1 MDGTIQGYAGP
12 PRSLN
17 SQHAPSHSPAGK
29 SASDYLRALRRRI
42 WFVLAIGVP
51 LSILCGI
58 AIAYQPN
65 IYSAKTQIA
74 IVPPEFDPVLS
85 SLVSP
90 TMGHQPH
97 ESAETYAPNRLAML
111 RSPRLAATVVND
123 PSLTHGAGASDEA
136 ADELVASIQTRPVPG
151 NQSLSRDARGTRSGT
166 DRKVAPAPDRRLQ
179 ESGQRRDQSEN

>member
-12 PRSLN
+12 PRSSSTQN
-17 SQHAPSHSPAGK
+17 PAPHSPAGK

-42 WFVLAIGVP
+42 WFVLAISVP

-74 IVPPEFDPVLS
+74 IVAPEFDPVLS

-90 TMGHQPH
+90 TVGNQPH
-97 ESAETYAPNRLAML
+97 ESTETYAPNRLAML
-111 RSPRLAATVVND
+111 RSPRLAELVVND
-123 PSLTHGAGASDEA
+123 PSLTNGAGASEDA
-136 ADELVASIQTRPVPG
+136 ADELVSSIQTRPVQGTNHYIVTLEGRDPVRISK
-151 NQSLSRDARGTRSGT
+151 SLQLLIDFFKIRPAMRST
-166 DRKVAPAPDRRLQ
+166 
-179 ESGQRRDQSEN
+179 